1 MINTIAEIK
10 NSLKGTNSR
19 IQEKAEQKGKVE
31 NRLVEITDV
40 EQNKGKNEKNW
51 EQSREIWDNFKSTNI
66 HIIGEGGEER
76 DKGPEKIFE
85 EIITENFP
93 NMGK

>member
-1 MINTIAEIK
+1 MWNRTKEK
-10 NSLKGTNSR
+10 MKR
-19 IQEKAEQKGKVE
+19 IE
-31 NRLVEITDV
+31 NNL
-40 EQNKGKNEKNW
+40 
-51 EQSREIWDNFKSTNI
+51 REIWDNFKSTNI